1 MEHFWLFL
9 TVGTILGMLQA
20 SYGDT
25 IYEFHPDPDKEKR
38 EELKEKM
45 EIIKNAPCIWKA
57 ERWLHR
63 FIGVAVGWIIF
74 WILLDQRMNLF
85 SGVPNFSNLGIV
97 DLVLFLLGWIGINGR
112 LPTIAH
118 DVQNWFRR

>member
-1 MEHFWLFL
+1 MGYLLWFL
-9 TVGTILGMLQA
+9 TVGIMLGILQA
-20 SYGDT
+20 SYGDI
-25 IYEFHPDPDKEKR
+25 IYEFHPDPGKEKR
-38 EELKEKM
+38 EQLKEKM
-45 EIIKNAPCIWKA
+45 EIIKNAPCLWKT

-63 FIGVAVGWIIF
+63 FSGVVVGWIMF
-74 WILLDQRMNLF
+74 WILLDQRMKLF
-85 SGVPNFSNLGIV
+85 SGVPDLSSLGIV